1 MFQAIVVF
9 VTFIGSLMVA
19 AILND
24 RQRMFFIPFF
34 FAYRFAAMATFGAGS
49 GLMHFL
55 VMALGFIDIMVMC
68 NGFPR
73 RDLRNNPVVQP
84 YLLFFVYMV
93 CAGCFGYHVTIGL
106 SDYFK
111 ELMIYGCGYFMA
123 SWACRT
129 EGAFRRLLLA
139 MMIGAYFV
147 IAYTAM
153 HGGFSSS
160 VIAEEGRG
168 VINADLVEQGFSH
181 ENANSTALRLD
192 CILPFLLILFLLPV
206 RKERDKIIRMTSC
219 IALVIFALLLIRTG
233 SRGGTLALL
242 PCAWYFLYSTRNAS
256 VRQRRIALGI
266 VVGGILSIAVFFTMK
281 GADQIR
287 ALNFSAG
294 QYARYYDTTMDAITS
309 GRWGHYERL
318 ISRMTP
324 LQKAFGA
331 GFSLDKQEY
340 TLDKETGTFVKVVRP
355 VAINY
360 HSMLVTIFIRTG
372 YVGSLLYLIFFIKLI
387 RQALRCGERGKMA
400 FLLLGCWLLPG
411 LGESWPMGGG
421 LAILAGFA
429 MGLVSNRPATNSE
442 LQNRRDLAILG
453 VYPPPYSG
461 WR

>member
-1 MFQAIVVF
+1 
-9 VTFIGSLMVA
+9 
-19 AILND
+19 
-24 RQRMFFIPFF
+24 
-34 FAYRFAAMATFGAGS
+34 
-49 GLMHFL
+49 MHFL
-55 VMALGFIDIMVMC
+55 VMALGAIDIMVMC

-84 YLLFFVYMV
+84 YLLFFAYMV
-93 CAGCFGYHVTIGL
+93 CVGCFGYHVTIGL
-106 SDYFK
+106 SDYFR
-111 ELMIYGCGYFMA
+111 ELMVYGCGYFMA

-129 EGAFRRLLLA
+129 EGAFRRLLVA

-160 VIAEEGRG
+160 VIAEGGRG
-168 VINADLVEQGFSH
+168 VLAADLVEKGMVH
-181 ENANSTALRLD
+181 DNANSVALRLD

-206 RKERDKIIRMTSC
+206 RKAGDKVIRMISG
-219 IALVIFALLLIRTG
+219 IALIIFALLLIRTG
-233 SRGGTLALL
+233 SRGGTLALAA
-242 PCAWYFLYSTRNAS
+242 CSWYFLYSTRNTN

-287 ALNFSAG
+287 ALNFSSK
-294 QYARYYDTTMDAITS
+294 QYANYYYTKMDAITS
-309 GRWGHYERL
+309 GRWGHFEKL

-331 GFSLDKQEY
+331 GFSLDKQDY
-340 TLDKETGTFVKVVRP
+340 TFDRESGTYVKVVRP

-400 FLLLGCWLLPG
+400 LLLLGCWLLPG
-411 LGESWPMGGG
+411 LGESWPMAGG